1 MQSEV
6 GDDLLQGL
14 LVGLRNSVVRMVQRT
29 NWSRVADEA
38 LQMLCQSLGLRSTE
52 RMLQHEVIIHFFCNF
67 VVDYS

>member
-38 LQMLCQSLGLRSTE
+38 LQMLCQSLGLRSIE